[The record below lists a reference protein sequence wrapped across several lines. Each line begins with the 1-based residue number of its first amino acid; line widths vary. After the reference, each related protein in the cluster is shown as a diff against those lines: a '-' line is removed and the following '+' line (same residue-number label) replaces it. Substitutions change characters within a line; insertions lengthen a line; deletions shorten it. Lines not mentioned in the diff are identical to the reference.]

1 MPPLLCYDGPM
12 KPNLSF
18 YRILLPLTLF
28 FGFFS
33 SCGMGSLGTGVVLWS
48 DSENLANG
56 SIVWIW
62 DQSSLQ
68 KTFTIQKTDGGSR
81 FTIANWRIRFFNNPE
96 KAKTFATQF
105 APWKDIWGITQKTGM
120 AIMSQPNSTS
130 PKVYRLGYKEDVKIL
145 GQLPQATTEGGF
157 TGHWD
162 EVMTSSGYTGWCF
175 DYFLSL
181 YRVTNNQKV
190 VLKQGGPEDFYLR
203 TVETNSWYPQEF
215 RFEVAQNRINLNYF
229 RPDYD
234 FHFDGDKTFSLTIP
248 PPLGSTAPASSYT
261 FTFSDVRKIDAGTFL
276 FVCPQNL
283 MVRILNPEVTKIEV
297 SFNDG
302 TQAHR
307 YLYVRL
313 DQDIG
318 TYISQENASRVDQLN
333 AILAYG
339 TKLTSSIYG
348 TMNLGSDGSIT
359 WTGFQAL
366 QPPQGIIFPQ
376 GLANTAHIYFDWFKD
391 SQFAGD
397 WKVFRLQFD
406 PTAQVPEF
414 SQVFL
419 YRFLKGG
426 LQMIPVSRSDLNPD
440 KQTVLRES
448 RVGFT
453 IFMTFEK

>member
-1 MPPLLCYDGPM
+1 M
-12 KPNLSF
+12 KRTPSF
-18 YRILLPLTLF
+18 RRILFPVVVFLALL
-28 FGFFS
+28 S
-33 SCGMGSLGTGVVLWS
+33 SCGMGRIGTGVVVWS
-48 DSENLANG
+48 DSESLANG
-56 SIVWIW
+56 SVVWIW

-81 FTIANWRIRFFNNPE
+81 STIANWRIRFFNNPE
-96 KAKTFATQF
+96 EAKTFAAEF
-105 APWKDIWGITQKTGM
+105 APWKNIWGVTQKPGM
-120 AIMSQPNSTS
+120 AVYQQPNSTS
-130 PKVYRLGYKEDVKIL
+130 PKVYRLGDNEDVKIL
-145 GQLPQATTEGGF
+145 GQQAQPSTEGGF

-162 EVMTSSGYTGWCF
+162 KVMTSSGYTGWCF

-181 YRVTNNQKV
+181 YKVANNQKV

-203 TVETNSWYPQEF
+203 TVETNSWYPEEF
-215 RFEVAQNRINLNYF
+215 RFEVAQKRINLNYF

-234 FHFDGDKTFSLTIP
+234 FHFDGDKTFSLTTP
-248 PPLGSTAPASSYT
+248 PPLGSTAPAASYS
-261 FTFSDVRKIDAGTFL
+261 FTFSDVRKINSGTFL
-276 FVCPQNL
+276 FVCPENL

-297 SFNDG
+297 SFTEG
-302 TQAHR
+302 SQTHR

-318 TYISQENASRVDQLN
+318 TYISQETASRVDELN

-339 TKLTSSIYG
+339 TKLTSPIYG
-348 TMNLGSDGSIT
+348 NMTLASDGSVT

-366 QPPQGIIFPQ
+366 QPPQGIAFPQ

-426 LQMIPVSRSDLNPD
+426 MQMIPVSPSDLNPV

-448 RVGFT
+448 RIGYT